1 MFDHPPEIHK
11 SDLEHIRY
19 LLSDEIKRFLNYEH
33 DDLQNMRGMTR
44 MVNEIGYEVEFKVV
58 LKKR

>member
-1 MFDHPPEIHK
+1 MFDHPPVIHK